1 MQYCSGSV
9 DSLANNIAAAWE
21 SPFDYAAISAQS
33 LPRFSAERYLK
44 EVMEIYNQD

>member
-1 MQYCSGSV
+1 MQYRSGSV

-33 LPRFSAERYLK
+33 LPRFSAERYLDR
-44 EVMEIYNQD
+44 VLEIYQG